1 MIVKCKVH
9 GARCSVRVRALV
21 AWCLAG
27 LASIASAQPAT
38 QNVEVE
44 PLTCWWRANV
54 TSVRIGQPFDIIL
67 TCSILEAEA
76 TRAVVDR
83 TRLVAAAVQLPP
95 YEVTSGRQSADVT
108 VPGRRFVQYE
118 YVVRLIEDDA
128 FGSDVPVPPMNISYR
143 IESRVQ
149 QDASVQGREQIYA
162 MPPLPMHITSLVPST
177 ASHIREAPA
186 ASLGAIAGRETRATL
201 FRTVAALL
209 FGVAA
214 LGLAVSLVTAVQRR
228 RRAGPQAA
236 VRLLSNGAVLRSVG
250 RELDAV
256 RRQSAREGWNAALA
270 ARALS
275 ALRISASYA
284 AGQPV
289 AQRVADSKALQDGQ
303 LSVSRAW
310 RLRAP
315 VYVSGSATELT
326 LSNGDSSATVADLRS
341 AINQLTTLRYGRNG
355 DIEKAD
361 LNGAIDSGVRA
372 TKRLAADHSWFA
384 ELLQSARRS
393 LSRRQLWTR

>member
-1 MIVKCKVH
+1 MKVRRLLLVTFLLAAATTA
-9 GARCSVRVRALV
+9 GA
-21 AWCLAG
+21 
-27 LASIASAQPAT
+27 QTTT

-76 TRAVVDR
+76 TRTVVDR
-83 TRLVAAAVQLPP
+83 TRLVPAAVQLPP

-118 YVVRLIEDDA
+118 YVVRLIEDDV

-149 QDASVQGREQIYA
+149 QSMSLQGREQIYA

-177 ASHIREAPA
+177 ASHIREAPVS
-186 ASLGAIAGRETRATL
+186 SLSSIAGRETRATL
-201 FRTVAALL
+201 FRTIATLL

-214 LGLAVSLVTAVQRR
+214 LGLVVSFVTAFQRR
-228 RRAGPQAA
+228 RRAGPQVA
-236 VRLLSNGAVLRSVG
+236 VRLLSNGAVLRGVG

-256 RRQSAREGWNAALA
+256 RRQSAREGWNDALA
-270 ARALS
+270 ARALT

-284 AGQPV
+284 GGQPV
-289 AQRVADSKALQDGQ
+289 AQRVADSNALQDGQ

-310 RLRAP
+310 RLRGP
-315 VYVSGSATELT
+315 VYVSGAGTPLT
-326 LSNGDSSATVADLRS
+326 LSNGDGSATAADLRS
-341 AINQLTTLRYGRNG
+341 AINQLTTLRYGRTAEV
-355 DIEKAD
+355 EKVD
-361 LNGAIDSGVRA
+361 LNDAIESGVRA

-384 ELLQSARRS
+384 ELMRSARRS
-393 LSRRQLWTR
+393 LSRRRVWTR